1 MDEIKLAM
9 LGNRDAQEKLT
20 RKGIMIPCQCGG
32 EAAIRVEKVPDE
44 KYEWYHA
51 EIICKACLMK
61 ISRMEPGEAWAKERV
76 IKDWN
81 RRAPLLSAEELETIN
96 GKL

>member
-1 MDEIKLAM
+1 MDEIRRAM
-9 LGNRDAQEKLT
+9 LGDRDAQERLT
-20 RKGIMIPCQCGG
+20 AKGIMIPCKCGG

-44 KYEWYHA
+44 KYEWYCA
-51 EIICKACLMK
+51 EIVCKACLMK

-81 RRAPLLSAEELETIN
+81 TCAPILSAEELE
-96 GKL
+96 GLE